1 MSFKEKETEYAKLH
15 IAHQIAQ
22 RGACTIDAGQ
32 IFMRRG
38 VDEYDV
44 RDSYFDY
51 DDTGIE
57 EILEHIEIINTHRF
71 NDTFFAIGRD
81 TRAQNISNPVIRL
94 LFVEERPR
102 WIHDPE
108 WVRAIPGM
116 ETFSVGIGVA
126 EKYSSPYK
134 AFRVSDAVAAQQI
147 AAKQNLFID
156 TYLRDNSSNAG
167 SRHQT
172 GGIALSRSTLKGFY
186 ILDRW
191 AEPDGSAYYSL
202 ALAYNNNGGT
212 K

>member
-1 MSFKEKETEYAKLH
+1 MC
-15 IAHQIAQ
+15 Q
-22 RGACTIDAGQ
+22 GG
-32 IFMRRG
+32 
-38 VDEYDV
+38 
-44 RDSYFDY
+44 
-51 DDTGIE
+51 GIE
-57 EILEHIEIINTHRF
+57 SILEHIEIINTHRF

-81 TRAQNISNPVIRL
+81 ARVQNFSNPVIRP
-94 LFVEERPR
+94 LFLNESPFSYQGQGSNCLMRTEERPR

-116 ETFSVGIGVA
+116 EPFSVGVGVA

-134 AFRVSDAVAAQQI
+134 AFRVSDAIAAQQI

-167 SRHQT
+167 SRHAT
-172 GGIALSRSTLKGFY
+172 GGIALSASTLKGFY
-186 ILDRW
+186 IIDRW